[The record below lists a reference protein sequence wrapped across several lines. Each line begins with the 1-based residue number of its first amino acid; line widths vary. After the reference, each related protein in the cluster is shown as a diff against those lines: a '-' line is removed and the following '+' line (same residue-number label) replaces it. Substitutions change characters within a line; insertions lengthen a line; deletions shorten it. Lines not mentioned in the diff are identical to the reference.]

1 MDEIIS
7 NGKLQIII
15 PILTGVIYFSAF
27 KNGKNVCDRYLINY
41 FLYLLWSISIFL
53 YSSDVIEYDMSKNK
67 GVTLFLVLGI
77 FGIIYG
83 INIIEN
89 VWLRHI
95 LWITLLVIL
104 SMLFKELYKR
114 FNKEEIKSVLSKLVI
129 LLLLCIVLAIL
140 FPQYMNPKME
150 VALIIGLIM
159 VIIMRIIDSIIYDNK
174 YSSIISYIT
183 IFIFSVF
190 VMYDTNR
197 VIKYSKNCSNSKGG
211 DYLGNVI
218 DMFFN
223 ILNLFNNLLHIG
235 SE

>member
-114 FNKEEIKSVLSKLVI
+114 FNKEEIKSVLSKLEYMVSSPPT
-129 LLLLCIVLAIL
+129 V
-140 FPQYMNPKME
+140 PQIH
-150 VALIIGLIM
+150 VG
-159 VIIMRIIDSIIYDNK
+159 
-174 YSSIISYIT
+174 
-183 IFIFSVF
+183 
-190 VMYDTNR
+190 
-197 VIKYSKNCSNSKGG
+197 
-211 DYLGNVI
+211 
-218 DMFFN
+218 
-223 ILNLFNNLLHIG
+223 
-235 SE
+235 